1 MPGSR
6 HSYVTLVTSE
16 FLAIIEEYLEF
27 RRRQGKRVVT
37 ESPQKAE
44 ANRPHYASNLKI
56 IFVKRKRLRSIK
68 FFYLKMFYKCH
79 FRINIA
85 LPMVTCINRVTSS
98 IDDYTS
104 RCQYKE

>member
-27 RRRQGKRVVT
+27 RRRQGKRVVA

-44 ANRPHYASNLKI
+44 ANRPHPILKVSLCFQTKNYLRKKEASTKHKVFLFKNVLDQMP
-56 IFVKRKRLRSIK
+56 FS
-68 FFYLKMFYKCH
+68 
-79 FRINIA
+79 
-85 LPMVTCINRVTSS
+85 
-98 IDDYTS
+98 
-104 RCQYKE
+104 